1 MSIEYKSEAAAVRRF
16 PGSIVVMGV
25 SGSGKSSVG
34 EAIAEA
40 CGYPFIE
47 GDALH
52 PPENIR
58 KMSEGIALTDD
69 DRWPWLAAIGE
80 RLASREPVVVSCSAL
95 KRSYRDKLRE
105 SAPGGLAFVFLHGS
119 ESVLAERMHHRTG
132 HFMPSSLLQTQ
143 LETLEDPRGEVRT
156 VAVDVA
162 QPLAEIVREAL
173 AGLARL

>member
-1 MSIEYKSEAAAVRRF
+1 
-16 PGSIVVMGV
+16 
-25 SGSGKSSVG
+25 
-34 EAIAEA
+34 
-40 CGYPFIE
+40 
-47 GDALH
+47 
-52 PPENIR
+52 
-58 KMSEGIALTDD
+58 
-69 DRWPWLAAIGE
+69 
-80 RLASREPVVVSCSAL
+80 REPVVVSCSAL

>member
-1 MSIEYKSEAAAVRRF
+1 
-16 PGSIVVMGV
+16 
-25 SGSGKSSVG
+25 
-34 EAIAEA
+34 
-40 CGYPFIE
+40 
-47 GDALH
+47 
-52 PPENIR
+52 
-58 KMSEGIALTDD
+58 MSEGIPLTDD

-173 AGLARL
+173 AGLARP